1 MAPLSPVTSSEA
13 VPLSGTAPPL
23 DTSFPEQSPTGVLNA
38 ATRFR
43 FILLQTLVTIVLSYQ
58 VLFSRGTDLPTDER
72 QLLVAVLLLII
83 TVLMF
88 LPARVLERNWFTGTL
103 VVGDTA
109 LTTVIIY
116 LSGNASSDLYIT
128 YFLIVLIAAFTTSL
142 KQLISLSTILCLAYG
157 GVLYFE
163 LNQAGS
169 VDESHLLRI
178 PVLLIMAAFY
188 GVFAEMVRKE
198 RRQKAGLI
206 DYITAL
212 KQAEEERERLIREL
226 QDALANI
233 KTLKGL
239 LPICYSCKQIR
250 DDKGY
255 WNQIDT
261 YIRQHTEAE
270 FTHGICPGCAKKLYP
285 EYYSDEKERV
295 PPQERGA

>member
-1 MAPLSPVTSSEA
+1 MARLTQF
-13 VPLSGTAPPL
+13 TAE
-23 DTSFPEQSPTGVLNA
+23 TIFTEQPQARTPGA

-58 VLFSRGTDLPTDER
+58 LLFSREADLPTDER
-72 QLLVAVLLLII
+72 QFLVAVLLLII
-83 TVLMF
+83 TILMF
-88 LPARVLERNWFTGTL
+88 LPARVLERNWFTGAL

-109 LTTVIIY
+109 LTTLIIY
-116 LSGNASSDLYIT
+116 LSGNASSDLYVT

-157 GVLYFE
+157 GILYFE
-163 LNQAGS
+163 LKQAGS

-178 PVLLIMAAFY
+178 PVLLIMAVFY

-206 DYITAL
+206 DYIAAL
-212 KQAEEERERLIREL
+212 KQAEEEREKLIRQL
-226 QDALANI
+226 QEALASI
-233 KTLKGL
+233 KTLSGL

-255 WNQIDT
+255 WNQIET
-261 YIRQHTEAE
+261 YIHDHSDAQ
-270 FTHGICPGCAKKLYP
+270 FTHGICPACVAKLYP
-285 EYYSDEKERV
+285 EYYPDK
-295 PPQERGA
+295 P

>member
-1 MAPLSPVTSSEA
+1 M
-13 VPLSGTAPPL
+13 SGTATTINTIVTEPPK
-23 DTSFPEQSPTGVLNA
+23 TGVLDV

-58 VLFSRGTDLPTDER
+58 LLFSRGADLPDDVR
-72 QLLVAVLLLII
+72 QLIVVVLLLVI
-83 TVLMF
+83 TILMF
-88 LPARVLERNWFTGTL
+88 LPARMLERNWFTGTL
-103 VVGDTA
+103 VIGDTA
-109 LTTVIIY
+109 LTTIIIY
-116 LSGNASSDLYIT
+116 LSGNASSDLYVT

-142 KQLISLSTILCLAYG
+142 RQLIGLSSILCLAYG
-157 GVLYFE
+157 GILYFE

-178 PVLLIMAAFY
+178 PILLIMAAFY

-206 DYITAL
+206 DYIAAL
-212 KQAEEERERLIREL
+212 KQAEEERERLIGQL
-226 QDALANI
+226 QEALAGI
-233 KTLKGL
+233 KTLHGL

-261 YIRQHTEAE
+261 YIRDHTEAE
-270 FTHGICPGCAKKLYP
+270 FTHGICPACARKLYP
-285 EYYSDEKERV
+285 EFVSGD
-295 PPQERGA
+295 GA

>member
-1 MAPLSPVTSSEA
+1 MTVHA
-13 VPLSGTAPPL
+13 VPIDGASAIPGADSVGDAIFTAPSKAGAP
-23 DTSFPEQSPTGVLNA
+23 GA
-38 ATRFR
+38 ARFR
-43 FILLQTLVTIVLSYQ
+43 FVLLQALVTIVLSYQ
-58 VLFSRGTDLPTDER
+58 LLFSRDATLPADAR
-72 QLLVAVLLLII
+72 QLITALLLLVIPI
-83 TVLMF
+83 LML
-88 LPARVLERNWFTGTL
+88 LPANVLDRNWFTSTL

-142 KQLISLSTILCLAYG
+142 KQLIGLSILLCLAYG
-157 GVLYFE
+157 GLLFFE
-163 LNQAGS
+163 LGQSGS
-169 VDESHLLRI
+169 VSEGHLLRI
-178 PVLLIMAAFY
+178 PILLIMAIFY

-212 KQAEEERERLIREL
+212 KQAEEERERLIRQL
-226 QDALANI
+226 QEALANI
-233 KTLKGL
+233 KTLRGL

-261 YIRQHTEAE
+261 YVREHTEAE
-270 FTHGICPGCAKKLYP
+270 FTHGICPSCAQKLYP
-285 EYYSDEKERV
+285 DFHHSE
-295 PPQERGA
+295 Q